1 MNHSPTTDQVAEAE
15 KDMHMADTDTRTDYD
30 WNTRCKQLKA
40 ARVKKKCDPGD
51 RESPSIYHI
60 CLSHRDIFQN
70 LDIEKWSLCRTFNCI
85 SPRCAQEVVDL

>member
-70 LDIEKWSLCRTFNCI
+70 LDIEKWTLCRTLNCI